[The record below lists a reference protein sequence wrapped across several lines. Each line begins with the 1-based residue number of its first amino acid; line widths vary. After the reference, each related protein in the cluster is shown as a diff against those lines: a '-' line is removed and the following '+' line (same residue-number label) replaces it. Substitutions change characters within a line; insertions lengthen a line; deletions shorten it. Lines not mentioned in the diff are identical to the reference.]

1 MASRIA
7 TWLAGAHLHQI
18 LPTLHLIKR
27 ELSRRG
33 ITFSWQV
40 SQVPDPRGRSKR
52 YQLKLATWTVL
63 REPGQ
68 PSPRVL
74 SSPDAVAQLA
84 LDLLRATDDDK
95 EHFWAIL
102 LNAQNHYLMHT
113 EVSVGTQS
121 ASLVHPREVLGP
133 VVREGAASV
142 ILIHN
147 HPSGDPT
154 PSREDLRLTKQLSD
168 GAKLLDV
175 RVHDHIII
183 GNGTER
189 WMSLAQRGEL

>member
-7 TWLAGAHLHQI
+7 TWLAGARLQQI

-27 ELSRRG
+27 ELTRRG

-40 SQVPDPRGRSKR
+40 SQVPDSRGKSKR
-52 YQLKLATWTVL
+52 YRLKLATWTVI

-68 PSPRVL
+68 PSPRIL
-74 SSPDAVAQLA
+74 SAPDAVAILA
-84 LDLLRATDDDK
+84 RDLVRATDDDK
-95 EHFWAIL
+95 ERFWAIL

-113 EVSVGTQS
+113 LVSVGTQS

-133 VVREGAASV
+133 ALREGAAAV
-142 ILIHN
+142 VLVHN

-154 PSREDLRLTKQLSD
+154 PSREDLRLTRQLAD
-168 GAKLLDV
+168 GAQLLDL
-175 RVHDHIII
+175 RLHDHVII
-183 GNGTER
+183 GNGSDR
-189 WMSLAQRGEL
+189 WVSLAQRGDL